1 VKYSLVSILS
11 VSIIVA
17 SLITA
22 CDSEVMEP
30 ISMVSSPIEQSSST
44 IVENFSTDNT
54 VDPINKTE
62 DTSKQ
67 IDIGNTR
74 YLFVVADHTTEEL
87 KSLLLRADELA
98 RSGTAD
104 PDELD
109 IALVI
114 HGPTVGMFTEDNYEN
129 NREMIDLAAKLDA
142 FKVIDLKICEMSMSN
157 MGVKREQVPR
167 FIESVPF
174 APDEIERL
182 KTNGY
187 INL

>member
-1 VKYSLVSILS
+1 MKYSLVSMRP
-11 VSIIVA
+11 IIIIAAGLVA
-17 SLITA
+17 A
-22 CDSEVMEP
+22 CDSEVLEP
-30 ISMVSSPIEQSSST
+30 VTMVNTTIEQSSSAN
-44 IVENFSTDNT
+44 IENFGNNRFI
-54 VDPINKTE
+54 DPVNKTE
-62 DTSKQ
+62 ETSKQ

-98 RSGTAD
+98 GSGIAD
-104 PDELD
+104 PNELD

-114 HGPTVGMFTEDNYEN
+114 HGPTVGMFIEDNYGN

-142 FKVIDLKICEMSMSN
+142 SKVIDLKICELSMSN
-157 MGVKREQVPR
+157 MGVNREQVPR

-182 KTNGY
+182 KANGY

>member
-1 VKYSLVSILS
+1 MKYSLVSTLS
-11 VSIIVA
+11 VTIIVA

-44 IVENFSTDNT
+44 IVENFSNNIAANP
-54 VDPINKTE
+54 VNKTE
-62 DTSKQ
+62 ESSKQ

-98 RSGTAD
+98 RSGAAD

-114 HGPTVGMFTEDNYEN
+114 HGPTVGVFTEENYEN
-129 NREMIDLAAKLDA
+129 NKEMIDLAAKLDA

-157 MGVKREQVPR
+157 MGVNREQIPR

-174 APDEIERL
+174 APDEIDRL
-182 KTNGY
+182 KNNGY